1 MNEDLFIIH
10 FIIINSILSMTV
22 VNDNPNERY
31 PNSIDCNEGRSIA
44 LFIYIYTMI
53 LHTSNYKGTPN
64 KIT

>member
-44 LFIYIYTMI
+44 LFILNIHNDFTY
-53 LHTSNYKGTPN
+53 LEL
-64 KIT
+64 